1 MLPVVPVSEAMLSLS
16 GASKA
21 ANQSLPS
28 SVSVGSPRMHVQR
41 WLSGLRVLVVGSGLW
56 NLHFN
61 PHPRGMTV
69 GPGTTL

>member
-1 MLPVVPVSEAMLSLS
+1 MLSLS
-16 GASKA
+16 CTSKA

-28 SVSVGSPRMHVQR
+28 SVSVSLPRIHVQR
-41 WLSGLRVLVVGSGLW
+41 WLSELQVLVVGSGLW

-61 PHPRGMTV
+61 PHPRGMMV